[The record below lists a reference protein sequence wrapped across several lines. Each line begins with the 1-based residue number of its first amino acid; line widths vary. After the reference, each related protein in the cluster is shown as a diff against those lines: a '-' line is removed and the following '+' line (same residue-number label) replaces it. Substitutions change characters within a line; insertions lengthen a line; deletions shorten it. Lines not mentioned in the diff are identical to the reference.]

1 MFLVLMAI
9 SLSLDALGVSLSYGL
24 RGVHIPLKSLV
35 TISVVSAAYFGVAC
49 LLGSAIFAL
58 LPEGTARFIS
68 MLLLAL
74 LCLWMSAQTLLA
86 PRDGK
91 SAAQP
96 QTLARLSLQSLGITV
111 TIIRNP
117 MLADMD
123 SSNSIDC
130 REAVFLAAALSMD
143 SVGIGVS
150 YAMMGG
156 FSLLAP
162 LVVGLFQLTF
172 TCLGNGLGLR
182 LAQRTKAKQFKLQLI
197 SCAVLWVLF
206 FVRLAFM

>member
-1 MFLVLMAI
+1 MLLVLMAF

-24 RGVHIPLKSLV
+24 RRVRIPLGSLL
-35 TISVVSAAYFGVAC
+35 TISLVSAAYFGVAC
-49 LLGSAIFAL
+49 LFGSAMFAL
-58 LPEGTARFIS
+58 LPASTARFIGI
-68 MLLLAL
+68 LLLAL
-74 LCLWMSAQTLLA
+74 LCLWMSAQTLLS
-86 PRDGK
+86 PRK
-91 SAAQP
+91 VQEKP

-130 REAVFLAAALSMD
+130 REAVFLASALSMD

-150 YAMMGG
+150 YAMMGS

-162 LVVGLFQLTF
+162 LLVGLFQLTF
-172 TCLGNGLGLR
+172 TCLGNNLGMMLAERSSIGHGR
-182 LAQRTKAKQFKLQLI
+182 LQII
-197 SCAVLWVLF
+197 SCVVLWAMF
-206 FVRLAFM
+206 FVRLALL